1 VTLDEHN
8 RTRAGRQRQPALLNV
23 ALLQRRISRPP
34 IWLMRQAGR
43 YLPEYQ
49 ALRRTA
55 PDFLSFCYTPELA
68 AEATLQPVRRFGL
81 DAAIV
86 FSDILVVPAALGCRV
101 RFEDGAGP
109 KLDPQR
115 DLAAIAKLRTTLDL
129 EHLAPV
135 YETVRQVRRSLPERV
150 PLIGFAGAPWTL
162 AAYMIEG
169 GSAPEFAT
177 ARAFALSQPQG
188 FARLIERL
196 SEAVFDHL
204 AAQIDA
210 GADVVQL
217 FDSWAGVLPEPE
229 FERWCEVPLQQIVE
243 RLKGR
248 YPDVPVIAFPRG
260 AGILYERFC
269 HAVPADGVSLDTSV
283 PLAWARQALPG
294 VCLQGNLDP
303 AALLAGA
310 DVACR
315 EAKRIIE
322 TLADRPFIF
331 NLGHGV
337 LPQTDPAA
345 VAALVDYVK
354 SVRLPDIP
362 PP

>member
-1 VTLDEHN
+1 M
-8 RTRAGRQRQPALLNV
+8 PALLV
-23 ALLQRRISRPP
+23 AALKRSDTPRPP

-49 ALRRTA
+49 ALRRQA
-55 PDFLSFCYTPELA
+55 PDFLSFCYTPDLA
-68 AEATLQPVRRFGL
+68 AEASLQPVRRYGL

-86 FSDILVVPAALGCRV
+86 FSDILVVPDALGCGV

-109 KLDPQR
+109 KLDPKR
-115 DLAAIAKLRTTLDL
+115 DLAAIRKLRTTLDL

-135 YETVRQVRRSLPERV
+135 YETIRQVRGSLPAGI

-162 AAYMIEG
+162 AAYMVEG

-177 ARAFALSQPQG
+177 ARAFALSQPEAFGQ
-188 FARLIERL
+188 LIECL
-196 SEAVFDHL
+196 TGAVHDHL
-204 AAQIDA
+204 AAQIEA

-217 FDSWAGVLPEPE
+217 FDSWAGILPEPE
-229 FERWCEVPLQQIVE
+229 FVRWCEIPARQILE
-243 RLKGR
+243 RLKAR
-248 YPDVPVIAFPRG
+248 YPEVPVIAFPRG
-260 AGILYERFC
+260 AGVLYQRFC
-269 HAVPADGVSLDTSV
+269 KAVPADGISLDTSV
-283 PLAWARQALPG
+283 PLAWARQALQG

-303 AALLAGA
+303 VALVAGA
-310 DVACR
+310 EVARR
-315 EAKRIIE
+315 EAKRIVE
-322 TLADRPFIF
+322 TLAARPFVF

-354 SVRLPDIP
+354 SVRLPEVP
-362 PP
+362 KQ